1 MYNLQHIEITTMLDA
16 RYTVWETNADLE
28 EVRNFYIG
36 DSRDIAESLAVK
48 LYVKFGYRKDYMITV
63 RRGYET
69 EIHGSL
75 FSMETKRL
83 RGECQE

>member
-1 MYNLQHIEITTMLDA
+1 MLNK

-28 EVRNFYIG
+28 QIQNFYIG
-36 DSRDIAESLAVK
+36 DSCDVAESLAVK
-48 LYVKFGYRKDYMITV
+48 LYTKSGYRKDIMITV
-63 RRGYET
+63 RNGKEI

>member
-1 MYNLQHIEITTMLDA
+1 MLDA

-28 EVRNFYIG
+28 QVKKFYTG
-36 DSRDIAESLAVK
+36 GSRDIAETLAVR
-48 LYVKFGYRKDYMITV
+48 LYTKSEYRKDIMIEV
-63 RRGYET
+63 RKGCEV

>member
-1 MYNLQHIEITTMLDA
+1 MPDA

-28 EVRNFYIG
+28 EIRNFYIG

-48 LYVKFGYRKDYMITV
+48 LYTKSGYRKDYMITV
-63 RRGYET
+63 RSSGEV

-83 RGECQE
+83 RGECQG